1 MEIDEFSK
9 ELIEMSNK
17 IGIKLNLEEIEK
29 LYKFMDLLLEWN
41 EKINLTAITKPED
54 IILKHFIDSIT
65 IKKYIE
71 NKDKVLDM
79 GTGAGFPGIPLKIIS
94 SDTNFT
100 LVDSLNKRIIF
111 LNEVCDKL
119 KLEKIDNIHARAE
132 ELEKNKNYREQYDIV
147 TSRAVAR
154 LASLVEYMLP
164 FVKVGGSCICM
175 KGSNVEE
182 ELNEAKNAIKIL
194 GGDIEKV
201 DRFLL
206 PESDIERNIVI
217 IKKIKNTPS
226 KYPRKPGT
234 AAKQPII

>member
-79 GTGAGFPGIPLKIIS
+79 GTGAGFPGIPLKIMFPELKI
-94 SDTNFT
+94 T
-100 LVDSLNKRIIF
+100 LADSLNKRLLFLNHYFFYILNAFKRFYIF
-111 LNEVCDKL
+111 LFFIFNSKFLC
-119 KLEKIDNIHARAE
+119 
-132 ELEKNKNYREQYDIV
+132 
-147 TSRAVAR
+147 
-154 LASLVEYMLP
+154 
-164 FVKVGGSCICM
+164 
-175 KGSNVEE
+175 
-182 ELNEAKNAIKIL
+182 KIL
-194 GGDIEKV
+194 
-201 DRFLL
+201 FL
-206 PESDIERNIVI
+206 
-217 IKKIKNTPS
+217 
-226 KYPRKPGT
+226 
-234 AAKQPII
+234 